1 MIASK
6 QARMTHS
13 PQTSPLPPPP
23 PVNQHQLSNPF
34 PKWWFPS
41 NCWGTHQYNPPVLW
55 SSRSSP
61 VYRLIQK
68 PADDCH
74 WRKHSL
80 SRTGCD
86 LPQHTV
92 PDHSTAMRSKVMLI
106 SFIFIL
112 VIKFA
117 LKQII
122 RDCFIFFPHWVRWH
136 TLVHPKYI
144 CNTTVTWVSQTML
157 NSCTTWH

>member
-1 MIASK
+1 MCEGQQCSSWVTRFFWFIVTWLRDYHDNK
-6 QARMTHS
+6 QEWPTVHKH
-13 PQTSPLPPPP
+13 QPPPP
-23 PVNQHQLSNPF
+23 LPVNQNQLSNPF

-61 VYRLIQK
+61 VYRLILK
-68 PADDCH
+68 PVDDCH

-86 LPQHTV
+86 LPRHTA

-106 SFIFIL
+106 LFIFIL
-112 VIKFA
+112 VIKVA

-122 RDCFIFFPHWVRWH
+122 RD
-136 TLVHPKYI
+136 
-144 CNTTVTWVSQTML
+144 
-157 NSCTTWH
+157 